1 MPGID
6 GKFALLKNGLDG
18 PVR

>member
-6 GKFALLKNGLDG
+6 GKFALL
-18 PVR
+18 